1 MSQQI
6 NLFNPVFLKQ
16 KKHFSA
22 KTMLQ
27 GLGLV
32 AAGVVA
38 VHGLLL
44 YQLNTLRAQE
54 RTMRAQAQQSTQQL
68 AKVSADTQGKKSSK
82 ILEDEL
88 SRAESNLKTLQ
99 ELTGA
104 VHLEVAG
111 STEGF
116 SRYLAA
122 FARQP
127 VSGLWLTGLTV
138 AGDDL
143 EVRGR
148 ALRAELLPVFIRRLG
163 RENVLR
169 GREFAEFSVV
179 AKLETPK
186 AGPVGAGPADPS
198 TAAPQRFVEFS
209 LGTRDKRS
217 PAR

>member
-22 KTMLQ
+22 RTMLQ
-27 GLGLV
+27 GLGLI
-32 AAGVVA
+32 AAGVAA
-38 VHGLLL
+38 VYALQL
-44 YQLNTLRAQE
+44 YQLNDLRAHE
-54 RTMRAQAQQSTQQL
+54 RSIRQQAQQATQELVKASGDAQGRRS
-68 AKVSADTQGKKSSK
+68 AKA
-82 ILEDEL
+82 LEEEI
-88 SRAESNLKTLQ
+88 SRAESDLKVVQ
-99 ELTGA
+99 ELAGA
-104 VHLEVAG
+104 VQ
-111 STEGF
+111 TEMVGGTQGF

-148 ALRAELLPVFIRRLG
+148 ALRADLLPVYIRRLG
-163 RENVLR
+163 REELLR
-169 GREFAEFSVV
+169 GKGFSEVSVV
-179 AKLETPK
+179 ARELAKT
-186 AGPVGAGPADPS
+186 GPAQPAG
-198 TAAPQRFVEFS
+198 AADAPERFVEFS

-217 PAR
+217 TTP